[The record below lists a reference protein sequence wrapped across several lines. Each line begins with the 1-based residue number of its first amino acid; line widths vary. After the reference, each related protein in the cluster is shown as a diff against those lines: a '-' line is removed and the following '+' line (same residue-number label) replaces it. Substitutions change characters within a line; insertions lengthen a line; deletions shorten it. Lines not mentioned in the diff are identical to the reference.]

1 MPERARNLAP
11 TAHGET
17 SEGTQPRS
25 ISAPDPPSRE
35 RQSLHNPQHFG
46 ASQTSRPAWLGFA
59 VLIALLLAA
68 LYPSF
73 ALSNTEIAS
82 TRMWPS
88 REYTRV
94 TIESAA
100 HIRYSVFPV
109 PSPERIVLDLEGVA
123 ASAHLDAL
131 PGKVAADDP
140 YVKSIR
146 IGRFKPNVL
155 RIVFDLKDEARA
167 EAFALAP
174 VGSYGHRLVI
184 DIYPLK

>member
-1 MPERARNLAP
+1 MPERARPLGPA
-11 TAHGET
+11 GVREK
-17 SEGTQPRS
+17 SSQGTQPPS
-25 ISAPDPPSRE
+25 ISASDSTSLEREPSR
-35 RQSLHNPQHFG
+35 NAQHFG

-88 REYTRV
+88 KEYTRV
-94 TIESAA
+94 TIESAS
-100 HIRYSVFPV
+100 HIRYSVFSV

-146 IGRFKPNVL
+146 IGRFKPTVL
-155 RIVFDLKDEARA
+155 RIVFDLKGI
-167 EAFALAP
+167 
-174 VGSYGHRLVI
+174 GS
-184 DIYPLK
+184 